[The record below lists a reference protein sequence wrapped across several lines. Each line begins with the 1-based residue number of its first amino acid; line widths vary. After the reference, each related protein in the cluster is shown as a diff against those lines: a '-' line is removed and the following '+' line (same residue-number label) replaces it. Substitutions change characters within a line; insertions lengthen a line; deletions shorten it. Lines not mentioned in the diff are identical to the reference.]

1 MATGD
6 GEDKDRNSGKAAAEA
21 EKQARLAARLRENL
35 KRRRA
40 PRKTGE
46 RPAGAIKNTEKH

>member
-6 GEDKDRNSGKAAAEA
+6 GEDKDRRAGKAAAEA